1 MPHARPRPPPPPPG
15 SGTPRAA
22 RGTGR
27 GGAVRPGAAEE
38 DEGESAARGT
48 WLCEPSACPGETRC
62 SRGGTR
68 RRSSGRG
75 RVARSGPA
83 GNLPHSKGKFGGGR
97 KGGGCRCAA
106 LGVRSRSLL
115 AVRFHPG
122 REIKKMKIRKGKKKK
137 KKRKYSVAVG
147 KAPRSPTCRFAQS
160 RPRAVRATGE
170 EGVPLRAALPGTSRC
185 PRLSAAGAEAAGAP
199 RCPGGCC
206 CCCCDRCPERGAVL
220 RWPPLDRGLL
230 SIPSATRADGCN
242 LNFRLHFKRAS
253 LMLECRGERGKG
265 TD

>member
-1 MPHARPRPPPPPPG
+1 MDLLFLLSAFSSVVIGKAFLFLDLGDCSNLFIYTFAFAISFKSTFFPG
-15 SGTPRAA
+15 S
-22 RGTGR
+22 
-27 GGAVRPGAAEE
+27 
-38 DEGESAARGT
+38 
-48 WLCEPSACPGETRC
+48 PSCNC
-62 SRGGTR
+62 VLSWISRT
-68 RRSSGRG
+68 
-75 RVARSGPA
+75 VTE
-83 GNLPHSKGKFGGGR
+83 LT
-97 KGGGCRCAA
+97 
-106 LGVRSRSLL
+106 
-115 AVRFHPG
+115 
-122 REIKKMKIRKGKKKK
+122 I
-137 KKRKYSVAVG
+137 
-147 KAPRSPTCRFAQS
+147 

-199 RCPGGCC
+199 RCPGGC